1 MGRKMSSNQKDNRQE
16 FNNTGQTN
24 PTNEIIT
31 IQEAQEALFQWCDA
45 AASGIKKDVLACYAD
60 NARLKGTVWDHIVN
74 SPEKRDEY
82 FTHFLSGKHNIHVLL
97 DEESQEVECN
107 DKAVRL
113 KGRYTFCFDDDE
125 GQPQQVPAH
134 YKFSFSKD
142 DNGDVKILGHFSS
155 AVDNFP
161 AEKTL
166 LEQMIEETNGRFG
179 LLKKLSNPDTQTD
192 IDMDQDP
199 V

>member
-1 MGRKMSSNQKDNRQE
+1 MSNNENELNHIKGFNVAGKTNLDNE
-16 FNNTGQTN
+16 V
-24 PTNEIIT
+24 IT
-31 IQEAQEALFQWCDA
+31 IQEAQEALFRWCDA
-45 AASGIKKDVLACYAD
+45 AASGIKESVLDCYAN

-82 FTHFLSGKHNIHVLL
+82 FTHFLSGKHNIRVLL
-97 DEESQEVECN
+97 DEESQEIECN
-107 DKAVRL
+107 GKAVRL

-142 DNGDVKILGHFSS
+142 KNGDVKILGHFSS

-166 LEQMIEETNGRFG
+166 LEQMIEETNGCFG
-179 LLKKLSNPDTQTD
+179 TLKKLSNPNVQIDTD
-192 IDMDQDP
+192 IDQNP